1 MFYCM
6 LRTGVVFVVPLLC
19 IEIDHIQDQ
28 AFTCVA
34 YITVCVMYQVISIVY
49 VWHKMYEKWH
59 SRWRKFVDEHGR
71 NPWRNMHFDS
81 KNNKKRPTT
90 CGIEKRIYDATHMIA
105 TVESTQFPCNRSA
118 TANRCGQIK
127 TEQANN

>member
-6 LRTGVVFVVPLLC
+6 LHTGVVFVVPLLC

-59 SRWRKFVDEHGR
+59 LRWREFVDEHGR
-71 NPWRNMHFDS
+71 NPWRNMHFDNNNN
-81 KNNKKRPTT
+81 NNKKTNKVWHREENLRCDTYDSNGGKHTISLQSLGNSEQMRP
-90 CGIEKRIYDATHMIA
+90 
-105 TVESTQFPCNRSA
+105 N
-118 TANRCGQIK
+118 
-127 TEQANN
+127 